1 MSSGDNKEK
10 EIIGDIL
17 DRETRK
23 EKNLEFM
30 KKQAEGKQKVQ
41 REGKAF
47 KEWESKKSDVI
58 KKTEEA
64 FFAAMGKQ
72 EEHQGESEER
82 SGLEDSRAD
91 REERAAEE
99 EERQEEQQQQQEDA
113 AAEAEADHGEGHDEG
128 EPADVQPANQEEQ
141 GDQQEAQP
149 EGAPNGE
156 EAEPA
161 VVNNEAGDEAQG
173 ESQ

>member
-1 MSSGDNKEK
+1 
-10 EIIGDIL
+10 
-17 DRETRK
+17 
-23 EKNLEFM
+23 M

-72 EEHQGESEER
+72 EEHQGESER
-82 SGLEDSRAD
+82 SGLEDSYVD
-91 REERAAEE
+91 RREKVAEEE
-99 EERQEEQQQQQEDA
+99 EERQEEQQEQQHE
-113 AAEAEADHGEGHDEG
+113 AEAEDHGEGEEEG
-128 EPADVQPANQEEQ
+128 EPADVQAENQHQE
-141 GDQQEAQP
+141 QQEPQGENPPQGEQP
-149 EGAPNGE
+149 EATN
-156 EAEPA
+156 A
-161 VVNNEAGDEAQG
+161 NNEAGGEAQA